1 MTLINTNMP
10 PAKLLTLG
18 AEGVEEIDLNARIA
32 GTRAVIFALP
42 GAYTGTCTTA
52 HIPSFIRVADKLRAK
67 GIAHIVC
74 ISVNDPFVMARWGDE
89 TGADKAG
96 IAMLCDATGDFTR
109 ALGME
114 FDAPA
119 VGLINRSKRY
129 VMVVEDGLIT
139 NMQMD
144 ENPGV
149 CELSAGEAVLELL

>member
-18 AEGVEEIDLNARIA
+18 TEGVEEIDLNARIA
-32 GTRAVIFALP
+32 GTRAVLFALP

-67 GIAHIVC
+67 GITHIVC

-96 IAMLCDATGDFTR
+96 IAMLCDASGDFYPCHR
-109 ALGME
+109 
-114 FDAPA
+114 
-119 VGLINRSKRY
+119 
-129 VMVVEDGLIT
+129 DG
-139 NMQMD
+139 
-144 ENPGV
+144 V
-149 CELSAGEAVLELL
+149 